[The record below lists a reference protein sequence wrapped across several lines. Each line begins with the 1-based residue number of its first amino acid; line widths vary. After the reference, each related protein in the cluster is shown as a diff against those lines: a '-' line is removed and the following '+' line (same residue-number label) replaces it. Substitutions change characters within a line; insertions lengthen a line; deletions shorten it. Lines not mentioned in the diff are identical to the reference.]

1 MHGLHTPRLGAL
13 ALALALSAL
22 LPACDSGEEDQVLG
36 VGEVEV
42 TLAGTVRSIE
52 TGLPI
57 EGILAEVIRDEPAGT
72 GVEPVVFAT
81 VGETDA
87 EGHFGPSKPLVI
99 EPEDYRYALRLRD
112 PLEHPRYQPNSATT
126 VFALVAS
133 DLRFDRITLTPID
146 RRVRGVV
153 VGTVLDAATD
163 APLAGVKVTLTRP
176 SDPTPTYTAVSDA
189 RGNYA
194 IERVLAESMRI
205 DFVGDSLRGPDAP
218 AGYIP
223 EYAPFTPTENR
234 LQHDQG
240 TTRLVAKSQRDDLSV
255 LLDWQYQ
262 PLESAP
268 FERIHNLDLVF
279 SIGGP
284 GVDINHLFGREVDM
298 ATIVSRFGL
307 AGPAGNPIEDEI
319 RVTPGD
325 LSVAS
330 ASGFGVDTG
339 YWPSFLGGRDDERVA
354 VGQTTAVPKAPGA
367 CLVAPGR
374 ICTAKRGDV
383 ATVELQRRSA
393 NGAQPESLAFRLRN
407 PLEAFPVGL
416 AYHYTAAD
424 GKTHYPVGVG
434 VLTVVARP
442 DASPDHPPVEP
453 GAEDSLA
460 AERDPRRVD
469 PDIHRSGAVA
479 KVYRGST
486 FVGRFDIGRTEL
498 PPGEDSNHTWTPFVV
513 EYGFT
518 VASPTTDD
526 QMYFR
531 VVPFTAIKQSVERR
545 PWMYE
550 DRSATRNGLLRVR
563 DTLDFDGVLYAAG
576 VGPDTAPGGLRF
588 GLWYLG
594 ADTDGAGLRWHWLA
608 DEEFP
613 RSLELLSF
621 GLLNGAFVASFRDP
635 TGAVL
640 FGPFSGFDSEL
651 QADCPPVNDMEAVAG
666 DFLLATPVGLRS
678 GVVCDPTVE
687 RPHLV
692 GAPAAPILAITQH
705 TFQAGPRML
714 LGGEG
719 IGLWT
724 SPLPETEGE
733 EQRAASWAPGAP
745 GLDGAAIGL
754 PPDATVTVLRP
765 IDDALMV
772 GTATHGLFLALPEPA
787 APAGMQDVWAPL
799 NEGAGVLP
807 PGFGLPVGPE
817 GPPRVTG
824 IEVVGERILV
834 STDLGLFAFEPV
846 ASEVGVGLVPA
857 EPALPI
863 ERMAAFGGTVYLF
876 TPEGVVRYR

>member
-1 MHGLHTPRLGAL
+1 MNTRHTAL
-13 ALALALSAL
+13 AFALRAAAL
-22 LPACDSGEEDQVLG
+22 LLAACESAEEAQTLG

-57 EGILAEVIRDEPAGT
+57 EGIVAEVIRDEPAGT

-112 PLEHPRYQPNSATT
+112 PLNQPRYQPNSATT

-146 RRVRGVV
+146 RRVRSVV

-163 APLAGVKVTLTRP
+163 APLAGVTVTLTRP

-189 RGNYA
+189 RGKYA
-194 IERVLAESMRI
+194 FERVLAESMRI
-205 DFVGDSLRGPDAP
+205 DFLGESLRGPDAP
-218 AGYIP
+218 AGYIS
-223 EYAPFTPTENR
+223 EYAPFAPTNNR
-234 LQHDQG
+234 LLYDQG
-240 TTRLVAKSQRDDLSV
+240 PTRLVAKSDRDDLSV
-255 LLDWQYQ
+255 LLDWQFQ

-268 FERIHNLDLVF
+268 FERVHNLDLVF

-284 GVDINHLFGREVDM
+284 GADINHLFGREVDM
-298 ATIVSRFGL
+298 ATIVARFGL

-325 LSVAS
+325 LSVAP

-339 YWPSFLGGRDDERVA
+339 YWPSFLGGRDDERVS
-354 VGQTTAVPKAPGA
+354 VGQTTTLPDAPGA
-367 CLVAPGR
+367 CAVAPGR
-374 ICTAKRGDV
+374 ICTAKRDDV

-407 PLEAFPVGL
+407 PLEAFPKAL
-416 AYHYTAAD
+416 AYHYAAAD

-442 DASPDHPPVEP
+442 DATPDQPPVEP
-453 GAEDSLA
+453 GAGDPLA

-479 KVYRGST
+479 KVYRGAT

-550 DRSATRNGLLRVR
+550 DKSAGANGLVRVQ

-576 VGPDTAPGGLRF
+576 VGPDTAPEGQRF

-594 ADTDGAGLRWHWLA
+594 ADSDSAGLSWHWLA
-608 DEEFP
+608 DAEFP
-613 RSLELLSF
+613 RSFELLAF
-621 GLLNGAFVASFRDP
+621 GLLNGAFVASFKDA
-635 TGAVL
+635 TGAIL
-640 FGPFSGFDSEL
+640 FGPFSGTEGEW

-687 RPHLV
+687 RPHLL
-692 GAPAAPILAITQH
+692 GAPAAPILAVTQH
-705 TFQAGPRML
+705 RFRAGARMV

-724 SPLPETEGE
+724 SPLPELGGDEPTTAEW
-733 EQRAASWAPGAP
+733 AAGAP

-754 PPDATVTVLRP
+754 PSDATVTALRS
-765 IDDALMV
+765 IDEGLMV
-772 GTATHGLFLALPEPA
+772 GTAAHGLFLTLPQPDA
-787 APAGMQDVWAPL
+787 QGDMQDAWAPL
-799 NEGAGVLP
+799 NEGAGVMP
-807 PGFGLPVGPE
+807 PGYGFPTGPE
-817 GPPRVTG
+817 GSPRVTA

-834 STDLGLFAFEPV
+834 GTTGGLYAFEPV

-857 EPALPI
+857 EPALEI
-863 ERMAAFGGTVYLF
+863 EGMTTFGGTVYLF
-876 TPEGVVRYR
+876 TAEGVVRYR